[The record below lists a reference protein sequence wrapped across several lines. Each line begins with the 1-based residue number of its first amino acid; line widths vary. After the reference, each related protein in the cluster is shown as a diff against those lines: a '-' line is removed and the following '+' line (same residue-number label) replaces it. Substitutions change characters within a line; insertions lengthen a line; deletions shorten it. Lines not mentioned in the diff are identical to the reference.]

1 ISLEQSNI
9 TTTDAISLERS
20 SITTTYVISLEQ
32 SNVTATDET
41 AAIQSWTFESGT
53 ENPWMTSCMVALFS
67 TVNKAKPYIEKKYP
81 CSIPKDL
88 VITRQNYYPL
98 ADACMA
104 KYDYVE
110 EDGVYAVLLIP
121 PEANHYCKPDVPYF
135 RQVTNE
141 QLVKE
146 AEEAAK
152 DQQNS
157 SVPTIFVCIQGTTGI
172 DQDAYLTITCKIE
185 NETELTDEI
194 VMKHCMMRPGW
205 KYSQVDTPKDC
216 VLKNAEREND
226 MMTLSAPY
234 YYVFSCTTFLGLL
247 GNCLTLFAM
256 AKAKPHPSRCYI
268 VCLIIT
274 QNVYLLLAFFSSV
287 MGLVSDYMALYT
299 FMLYF
304 CQAMSVL
311 QFVCATLSTFMKVL
325 SSLDRYLAICKP
337 FSYRKFLMQ
346 KFSTKIYFGFFVTIV
361 ILGLWFTLQ
370 GLVLENTK
378 SHVCEFELFSLRKM
392 SEHQKYFI
400 IFGVL
405 VYLLPWLLI
414 VVLSSITSRHLF
426 NHSRARKKFNIRK
439 NVNLADKSGWLNAL
453 RVTIHRSEV
462 KATILMFSTILTY
475 LFFSVPLMAAQIWFY
490 TEQSS
495 SVQLKLKVLFGA
507 ALLHTIEHSVSLIVY
522 GVVVPQF
529 RMLLKKVLL
538 CR

>member
-1 ISLEQSNI
+1 V
-9 TTTDAISLERS
+9 TAKD
-20 SITTTYVISLEQ
+20 VIILEQ

-41 AAIQSWTFESGT
+41 GAIQSWTFESGT

-67 TVNKAKPYIEKKYP
+67 TLNEAKPYIEKKFP

-146 AEEAAK
+146 AEKEAK

-157 SVPTIFVCIQGTTGI
+157 SVPIIFVCIEGTSGI
-172 DQDAYLTITCKIE
+172 DQDAYLTIRCKIE

-216 VLKNAEREND
+216 ALKNVEGQDD
-226 MMTLSAPY
+226 METFSAAY
-234 YYVFSCTTFLGLL
+234 YYVFSCIACLGLL

-274 QNVYLLLAFFSSV
+274 QNVYLLLAFCSSV
-287 MGLVSDYMALYT
+287 VALVSSFMYLYT

-304 CQAMSVL
+304 CQVISVL
-311 QFVCATLSTFMKVL
+311 
-325 SSLDRYLAICKP
+325 
-337 FSYRKFLMQ
+337 
-346 KFSTKIYFGFFVTIV
+346 
-361 ILGLWFTLQ
+361 
-370 GLVLENTK
+370 
-378 SHVCEFELFSLRKM
+378 
-392 SEHQKYFI
+392 
-400 IFGVL
+400 
-405 VYLLPWLLI
+405 
-414 VVLSSITSRHLF
+414 
-426 NHSRARKKFNIRK
+426 
-439 NVNLADKSGWLNAL
+439 
-453 RVTIHRSEV
+453 
-462 KATILMFSTILTY
+462 
-475 LFFSVPLMAAQIWFY
+475 
-490 TEQSS
+490 
-495 SVQLKLKVLFGA
+495 
-507 ALLHTIEHSVSLIVY
+507 
-522 GVVVPQF
+522 
-529 RMLLKKVLL
+529 
-538 CR
+538 